1 MQQHLSHLMHRH
13 EHRLPVDTKK
23 NDRDKP
29 PPPPPAKERPAE
41 GPLGANSAK
50 AKRVKLHRAP
60 SSFKALTDVL
70 VAGRRL
76 QHRSFAALEFK
87 WVHKGI
93 WNWMLTRGLAQ
104 PEPHAG
110 SAAQQAIA
118 LEGAGVSEFAFV
130 RLPGNHQVR
139 AHVLI
144 ARGKRMEISSV

>member
-1 MQQHLSHLMHRH
+1 MRAGCARTSALCIGSVSVDFASQIGSSVPRGAVAMQQHMSHLMHRH

-50 AKRVKLHRAP
+50 AKSVKLHRAP

-76 QHRSFAALEFK
+76 QHRCFAALEF
-87 WVHKGI
+87 
-93 WNWMLTRGLAQ
+93 
-104 PEPHAG
+104 
-110 SAAQQAIA
+110 
-118 LEGAGVSEFAFV
+118 
-130 RLPGNHQVR
+130 
-139 AHVLI
+139 
-144 ARGKRMEISSV
+144 